1 MAISQDKAAA
11 RREGS
16 VSVSMAQWHGG
27 RNAPRHTRVSTL
39 W

>member
-1 MAISQDKAAA
+1 MARSQDKAAA
-11 RREGS
+11 RREGN

-27 RNAPRHTRVSTL
+27 RNAPGHTCVSTL